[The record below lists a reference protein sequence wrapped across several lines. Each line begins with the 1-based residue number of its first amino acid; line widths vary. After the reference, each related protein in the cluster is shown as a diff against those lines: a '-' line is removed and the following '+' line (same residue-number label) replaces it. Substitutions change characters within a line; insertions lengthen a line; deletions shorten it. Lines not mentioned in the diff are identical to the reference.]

1 MRRGLCA
8 SLVALTCA
16 APALGAEGGP
26 IRGGEHEGFSR
37 IVLLVEPTTEWSLET
52 VDGRA
57 TLFFPGSTLDFSTRE
72 VFDRLPRTR
81 IREVDTG
88 TGPEGTTVSVAL
100 GCDCRV
106 STVFVSGQYLALD
119 IADRDAPLA
128 LLPEP
133 GPDADAEE
141 PEARAR
147 REAGIVT
154 SAEDVLIQQIE
165 RAANQGLI
173 GLSTGRDSADENGL
187 LRLPGDLGS
196 LAETTPPEAPAR
208 PQPIANAELPKP
220 EDAPAADGAPASVF
234 DHDQITAMTVFDRDG
249 GRVAAE
255 LARQIAPPECLPDD
269 RLAIAEWSDGSS
281 FADQSGRLRR
291 QLVGEF
297 DAVDPGALVAFV
309 RLYIHFG
316 MGAEAEA
323 LMQGFGYQGV
333 QRALLTDMARVV
345 DSRPASPY
353 GPLARNAACPGAHGL
368 WLATSGAAPVFHSA
382 EHFLTVHAAFAALP
396 RHLRALIG
404 PSLIGGLIDDDR
416 ISEARLIYDTA
427 VRPGHLLS
435 AEMKLAEA
443 RLVAAEG
450 SPRAAIAAL
459 DALVEADAH
468 NRTDVLT
475 TLVALALEN
484 GLGIPDRTVTD
495 LRGALTLH
503 RDTPRE
509 PPLRALLARALGAR
523 DELPE
528 AIVEIRAA
536 KAKFPE
542 HPEFERTAVAILAT
556 ADPDRTGPAVYA
568 DVMLSDGDL
577 IPEKPDYD
585 TARTDIAARLLAIG
599 LPQLAA
605 DIAGPAAARIDPA
618 RFQLAESNL
627 RLGRIDLVRL
637 GLTGME
643 EPQAAALLARA
654 AALEGDFDTARDTLE
669 AAGLPHEAEGYAWPA
684 GDWPGVLSAEAADP
698 ERVAMADFMVS
709 RTAEAPARP
718 PASAPEALTPP
729 QAFVEPLPRL
739 DRPSLDAARRL
750 LATSAQLEDFV
761 GGLLGSDPDEALAN

>member
-1 MRRGLCA
+1 MIRKICV
-8 SLVALTCA
+8 SLVALSCA
-16 APALGAEGGP
+16 APALAAEGGP

-37 IVLLVEPTTEWSLET
+37 VVLLVEPRTEWSLET
-52 VDGRA
+52 IDGRA
-57 TLFFPGSTLDFSTRE
+57 TLFFPGKTLDFSTRE
-72 VFDRLPRTR
+72 VFERLPRTR
-81 IREVDTG
+81 IRDVDTE
-88 TGPEGTTVSVAL
+88 TGPEGTTVSVEL

-106 STVFVSGQYLALD
+106 STVFVSGQYLAVD
-119 IADRDAPLA
+119 VSDRDAPLA
-128 LLPEP
+128 VLSEAE
-133 GPDADAEE
+133 PDADAED
-141 PEARAR
+141 PEARRR
-147 REAGIVT
+147 REAGIVS

-173 GLSTGRDSADENGL
+173 GLSSGRDSEDANGM

-196 LAETTPPEAPAR
+196 LAETTPPQPPAR
-208 PQPIANAELPKP
+208 PQPIASAELPEP
-220 EDAPAADGAPASVF
+220 EDALSDAPAPTDVF

-269 RLAIAEWSDGSS
+269 RLEIAAWSNGGS
-281 FADQSGRLRR
+281 FAEQSGQLRR
-291 QLVGEF
+291 QLIGEF
-297 DAVDPGALVAFV
+297 DAVDPDALVALV
-309 RLYIHFG
+309 RLNIHFG

-323 LMQGFGYQGV
+323 LMQSFGYQGV

-404 PSLIGGLIDDDR
+404 PTLIIGLVEDGR

-435 AEMKLAEA
+435 AEMGLAEA

-450 SPRAAIAAL
+450 SPRAAIASL
-459 DALVEADAH
+459 DALIEADAH
-468 NRTDVLT
+468 NRLEVLM
-475 TLVALALEN
+475 TLVSMALDKTLA
-484 GLGIPDRTVTD
+484 IPDRTVTD

-503 RDTPRE
+503 RDTPLEPRLRE
-509 PPLRALLARALGAR
+509 LLARALGAR
-523 DELPE
+523 DELRDS
-528 AIVEIRAA
+528 VQEIRDA

-542 HPEFERTAVAILAT
+542 NPVFEAAAVEILAA
-556 ADPDRTGPAVYA
+556 ADPARTGAAIYA
-568 DVMLSDGDL
+568 DVMLSGSDL
-577 IPEKPDYD
+577 IPDKPDYD
-585 TARTDIAARLLAIG
+585 TARTDIAAHLLKIG

-605 DIAGPAAARIDPA
+605 DIAGPAAARIDSA
-618 RFQLAESNL
+618 TLQVAEANL
-627 RLGRIDLVRL
+627 RLGRTNLVRL
-637 GLTGME
+637 GLGGMT
-643 EPQAAALLARA
+643 EPSAVALLARA
-654 AALEGDFDTARDTLE
+654 SAIDGDFATARSTLE
-669 AAGLPHEAEGYAWPA
+669 AAGLPRAAQDYAWPA
-684 GDWPGVLSAEAADP
+684 GDWPDVAGAEATDP
-698 ERVAMADFMVS
+698 DRVAMADYMAS
-709 RTAEAPARP
+709 LGDPGSARLPAV
-718 PASAPEALTPP
+718 APEALSPP

-761 GGLLGSDPDEALAN
+761 GGLLETGNEDAR